1 MSSAFRR
8 NFLILW
14 SDLLIALSAFWLAR
28 YFGDMPRWSA
38 GAFGGCLGGAGRSV
52 AQVAVRC
59 IQEDTLCVSGN
70 LRAGRTFGAV
80 PLHPVPA
87 LRARLR
93 IRLFII
99 LATGIIIV
107 LEWALYCA
115 VRRLVYRNPF
125 LRRASAGRC
134 DGSGINTGIEHIGA
148 IENRDDAAAEAR
160 ARSGEPR
167 SCSAGW
173 WKAVRRFRR

>member
-28 YFGDMPRWSA
+28 YFGDMPRWYWLVLSA
-38 GAFGGCLGGAGRSV
+38 VVWGAGRSV
-52 AQVAVRC
+52 AQVTVRC

-93 IRLFII
+93 IRLFHYSCHRHHH
-99 LATGIIIV
+99 LCSNGRLCPMPSDGWFTGKS
-107 LEWALYCA
+107 LSSTKSTL
-115 VRRLVYRNPF
+115 L
-125 LRRASAGRC
+125 
-134 DGSGINTGIEHIGA
+134 
-148 IENRDDAAAEAR
+148 DDVTEV
-160 ARSGEPR
+160 G
-167 SCSAGW
+167 G
-173 WKAVRRFRR
+173 

>member
-28 YFGDMPRWSA
+28 YFGDMPRLVLA
-38 GAFGGCLGGAGRSV
+38 GAFGSCLGGAGRSV

-93 IRLFII
+93 IRLFHYSCHRHHHC
-99 LATGIIIV
+99 ARMGVV
-107 LEWALYCA
+107 LCRQTAGLPE
-115 VRRLVYRNPF
+115 NPF
-125 LRRASAGRC
+125 LLRRASAGRC
-134 DGSGINTGIEHIGA
+134 DGSGDKHRHRTHGA
-148 IENRDDAAAEAR
+148 I
-160 ARSGEPR
+160 GEP
-167 SCSAGW
+167 
-173 WKAVRRFRR
+173 